1 MISIA
6 EQQHLP
12 DQQIYLLKK
21 AITLSP
27 SIWRDS
33 LLEKLARIY
42 QQQNCMEA
50 YQDLSYLMANK
61 KKLEEVLADNLNPAK
76 EVDPKQKIMEATS
89 SPLEGYLKRLTLRVN
104 AFQKEEQK
112 LKYSSW
118 ETLLTM
124 TYVLLKCQLPRNFN
138 KKKYKKIEE
147 TK

>member
-61 KKLEEVLADNLNPAK
+61 KKLEEVLAENLNPAK
-76 EVDPKQKIMEATS
+76 EVDSKQKIMEATS

>member
-1 MISIA
+1 
-6 EQQHLP
+6 
-12 DQQIYLLKK
+12 
-21 AITLSP
+21 
-27 SIWRDS
+27 
-33 LLEKLARIY
+33 
-42 QQQNCMEA
+42 MEA
-50 YQDLSYLMANK
+50 YQDLCYLMTNK

-76 EVDPKQKIMEATS
+76 ERNSRQKIMEATS

>member
-1 MISIA
+1 
-6 EQQHLP
+6 
-12 DQQIYLLKK
+12 
-21 AITLSP
+21 
-27 SIWRDS
+27 
-33 LLEKLARIY
+33 
-42 QQQNCMEA
+42 
-50 YQDLSYLMANK
+50 MANK
-61 KKLEEVLADNLNPAK
+61 KKLEEVLAENLCPAK
-76 EVDPKQKIMEATS
+76 EADSKQKIMEVTS

>member
-1 MISIA
+1 
-6 EQQHLP
+6 
-12 DQQIYLLKK
+12 
-21 AITLSP
+21 
-27 SIWRDS
+27 
-33 LLEKLARIY
+33 
-42 QQQNCMEA
+42 ME
-50 YQDLSYLMANK
+50 
-61 KKLEEVLADNLNPAK
+61 
-76 EVDPKQKIMEATS
+76 ITS

-147 TK
+147 NK

>member
-21 AITLSP
+21 AITISP

-33 LLEKLARIY
+33 LIEKLTRIY

-50 YQDLSYLMANK
+50 YQDLIYLMANK
-61 KKLEEVLADNLNPAK
+61 KKLEEVLAENLNPAK
-76 EVDPKQKIMEATS
+76 EADSKQKIMEVTS

-138 KKKYKKIEE
+138 KKKYKKIE
-147 TK
+147 